1 MKYAFFDLEPWEKE
15 YFQNEIKD
23 NELVFFDGALDE
35 NTPGLDTFNVVITF
49 IHTQFNKELLDK
61 MPNLKFI
68 STMSTGFDHIDTD
81 ECKNRNIIVSNV
93 PTYGETIVAEHTFAL
108 LLAISR
114 RIPESLERVKEG
126 NFMPSGLTGFELR
139 GKTIGVIGV
148 GSIGSNVI
156 RIARGFGMNAIVYKR
171 TPDYALEKELGC
183 KFVELPVLY
192 QQSDIVSLHIPYS
205 KETHHYV
212 GEEQFNQ
219 MKDGVIIINTARG
232 ALIDSMALLKALES
246 GKVKAAGLDVL
257 EEEPLLEEEK
267 DLLSQSFDK
276 DKLMTILEGHMLVN
290 HPNVLVTPHNAFN
303 STEALHKIVET
314 THQNLTGFMNNMPL
328 NVVPAPKEEHHA

>member
-183 KFVELPVLY
+183 KFVELTVLY

-219 MKDGVIIINTARG
+219 MKDGIIIINTARG

-328 NVVPAPKEEHHA
+328 NVVPAPREEHHT

>member
-183 KFVELPVLY
+183 KFVELTVLY

-328 NVVPAPKEEHHA
+328 NVVPAPREEHHT

>member
-1 MKYAFFDLEPWEKE
+1 MKYAFFELENWERE
-15 YFQNEIKD
+15 YFQKEITN
-23 NELVFFDGALDE
+23 NELVFFDEPLSSE
-35 NTPGLDTFNVVITF
+35 TPGLETFDVAIIF
-49 IHTQFNKELLDK
+49 IHSQMNKELLDK

-68 STMSTGFDHIDTD
+68 TTMSTGFDHIDTE
-81 ECKNRNIIVSNV
+81 ECKNRNILISNV
-93 PTYGETIVAEHTFAL
+93 PTYGETIVAEHAFAL

-114 RIPESLERVKEG
+114 RLPESIERVKEG

-148 GSIGSNVI
+148 GSIGTNVI

-192 QQSDIVSLHIPYS
+192 QQSDIITLHIPYS

-212 GEEQFNQ
+212 GEEQFNM
-219 MKDGVIIINTARG
+219 MKDGVVIINTARG
-232 ALIDSMALLKALES
+232 ALIDSMALLMALDT

-267 DLLSQSFDK
+267 DLLSLSFEK
-276 DKLMTILEGHMLVN
+276 DKLMTILEDHMLVK
-290 HPNVLVTPHNAFN
+290 HPKVIVTPHNAFN
-303 STEALHKIVET
+303 SNEALHKIVET
-314 THQNLTGFMNNMPL
+314 THQNLTGFMSNMPL
-328 NVVPAPKEEHHA
+328 NVVPAPKQQ